1 MSIYQSPIVLESYP
15 AYDVITFKVSG
26 NGNINLK
33 AGDMLINN
41 LTEYTISSAVSF
53 ALANGECPIHT
64 YNQCMKADGDA
75 YWIISMGACLTSHK
89 QAKETRIKV
98 DIGQKVNFEGR
109 IFEITKEPNHNLGL
123 KPVEITENNRCIA
136 VNA

>member
-1 MSIYQSPIVLESYP
+1 MSIYQQPEVLEQKLD
-15 AYDVITFKVSG
+15 YDIITFKVSG

-33 AGDMLINN
+33 AGDILINSHHS
-41 LTEYTISSAVSF
+41 YKISSAASF
-53 ALANGECPIHT
+53 ALANGECPIET
-64 YNQCMKADGDA
+64 YNNCIAAGDNA
-75 YWIISMGACLTSHK
+75 YWILALSTVLTSHVR
-89 QAKETRIKV
+89 ERGVRIKV

>member
-1 MSIYQSPIVLESYP
+1 MSIYQKPEVLEQKLG
-15 AYDVITFKVSG
+15 YDIITFKVSG

-33 AGDMLINN
+33 AGDKLINGRHS
-41 LTEYTISSAVSF
+41 YKISSAASF
-53 ALANGECPIHT
+53 ALANGECPIET
-64 YNQCMKADGDA
+64 YNNCVAAGDNA
-75 YWIISMGACLTSHK
+75 YWIMALGTTLINHV
-89 QAKETRIKV
+89 QEQRIKV